1 MLRRLRYWIES
12 ARRSEALREEIE
24 LHLAEKAAELQAD
37 GMTAERARA
46 ESRRRF
52 GNVGLKH
59 EESREIWMTR
69 FLSELGQDVRY
80 GCRTMIANKAFSALA
95 VLLLALGI
103 GANTAI
109 YSFMESI
116 LLRSLPV
123 ADPESLVVLN
133 WHSPPPYNANKQ
145 WVHVMHG
152 VQGLAWPGGKGVM
165 VSGMFPYG
173 ALETLREENPVFSTL
188 FGYFNGLTRNLSIHG
203 QATSARAE
211 YVTGE
216 YFRGLAVLPAAG
228 RLIDS
233 EDDRPGAA
241 PVAVISFA
249 TSQNRFGGPPNAIGQ
264 SILLDNVPCT
274 VIGVAPPEFFG
285 VDPAAAPDLYLPLH
299 TNVLLDGARAARMY
313 GDENFYWIEMMGRLR
328 PDVSMSQAQAALAPR
343 FHQWVGTTAKTDG
356 ERAKLPAL
364 ILNPGAEG
372 LGSLRRQYSKPLYV
386 LLAMVGLILAIT
398 CANIANLLLARAA
411 ARTREMAVRLSLGA
425 GRFRVVRQLLTESVM
440 LASLGG
446 AFGVLFAIWGVR
458 SLTLLLSKGQEN
470 FALHAELNWSV
481 LGVTAA
487 LSVVCG
493 LLFGLAPAI
502 QSTRPDVMPSLK
514 NGRGGGRRRA
524 QQVLVVAQIALS
536 FLLLVA
542 AGLFVRTLNKLH
554 SVQLGYARENIL
566 LFSLNARQAG
576 HRDPEITTFYA
587 DLRKRFESI
596 PGVSSAT
603 LSHSSI
609 ISAGHAGAT
618 YRGTMKIGAATI
630 AGAGVMLVGPRFLTT
645 MQIPILAGR
654 EIDDRD
660 QPGSTPVA
668 VIGERLARTYFG
680 NGNPVGRRITF
691 VDNEPAPSQR
701 GEDSKSNRDL
711 EIVGVSADVRY
722 GDLKEGN
729 PMTVFA
735 AVSQFSPDRVTYAL
749 RTAGDPLRYVRSVH
763 EIVREA
769 DSRIPVTNVI
779 TQAAEIDRT
788 ISRELT
794 FAKLCTGFAVLALLI
809 ACVGLYGTMSYN
821 VARQVG
827 EIGTRMA
834 LGAQRGAVVWMVLRR
849 VLLLAAVGLAI
860 SVPAALSASQL
871 VKSFLFE
878 TQPNDPGTLALAGV
892 VLLSAA
898 ILAGYAPARR
908 ASRIDPLKALRHE

>member
-1 MLRRLRYWIES
+1 
-12 ARRSEALREEIE
+12 
-24 LHLAEKAAELQAD
+24 
-37 GMTAERARA
+37 
-46 ESRRRF
+46 
-52 GNVGLKH
+52 
-59 EESREIWMTR
+59 
-69 FLSELGQDVRY
+69 
-80 GCRTMIANKAFSALA
+80 
-95 VLLLALGI
+95 
-103 GANTAI
+103 
-109 YSFMESI
+109 
-116 LLRSLPV
+116 
-123 ADPESLVVLN
+123 
-133 WHSPPPYNANKQ
+133 
-145 WVHVMHG
+145 
-152 VQGLAWPGGKGVM
+152 M

-173 ALETLREENPVFSTL
+173 AFETLREENPVFSTL
-188 FGYFNGLTRNLSIHG
+188 FGYFNGLNRNLAIRG
-203 QATSARAE
+203 QATSARTE

-216 YFRGLAVLPAAG
+216 YFRGLAVSPAAG

-249 TSQNRFGGPPNAIGQ
+249 TSQQRFGGPPNAIGQ
-264 SILLDNVPCT
+264 PVLVDNVPFT

-299 TNVLLDGARAARMY
+299 TNVLVDGARAARIY
-313 GDENFYWIEMMGRLR
+313 PDGNFYWIEMMGRLR
-328 PDVSMSQAQAALAPR
+328 PGVSMAQAQAALAPR
-343 FHQWVGTTAKTDG
+343 FHQWVAATATTDG

-364 ILNPGAEG
+364 MLNPGAAG
-372 LGSLRRQYSKPLYV
+372 LGSLRRRYSKPLYV
-386 LLAMVGLILAIT
+386 LLTIA

-411 ARTREMAVRLSLGA
+411 ARRREMAVRLSLGA

-446 AFGVLFAIWGVR
+446 ALGALFAIWGVR
-458 SLTLLLSKGQEN
+458 SLTLLLSNGQEN
-470 FALHAELNWSV
+470 FTLHAELNWSV

-502 QSTRPDVMPSLK
+502 QATRPDVMPALEH
-514 NGRGGGRRRA
+514 GRGGGPRRRT
-524 QQVLVVAQIALS
+524 QHVLVVAQIAIS
-536 FLLLVA
+536 FLILVA

-576 HRDPEITTFYA
+576 HRDPEIAIFYA
-587 DLRKRFESI
+587 DLRKRLESI

-603 LSHSSI
+603 LSHASI
-609 ISAGHAGAT
+609 ISADRAGET
-618 YRGTMKIGAATI
+618 YRGTMKIGAVTI
-630 AGAGVMLVGPRFLTT
+630 EGARVLVAGPRFLTT

-660 QPGSTPVA
+660 QPGYTPVA
-668 VIGERLARTYFG
+668 VISERLARTYFG
-680 NGNPVGRRITF
+680 NENPVGRRITF
-691 VDNEPAPSQR
+691 LDEKRN
-701 GEDSKSNRDL
+701 L
-711 EIVGVSADVRY
+711 EIVGVSANLRY
-722 GDLKEGN
+722 GGLKDEEES
-729 PMTVFA
+729 PMIVFV
-735 AVSQFSPDRVTYAL
+735 AVSQISPNGMTYAL
-749 RTAGDPLRYVRSVH
+749 RTAGDPLRYVKSVH

-769 DSRIPVTNVI
+769 DSRIPVTNVV

-788 ISRELT
+788 ISREVT

-809 ACVGLYGTMSYN
+809 ACVGLYGTMSYS

-827 EIGTRMA
+827 EIGIRMA

-878 TQPNDPGTLALAGV
+878 TQPNDQ
-892 VLLSAA
+892 
-898 ILAGYAPARR
+898 
-908 ASRIDPLKALRHE
+908 

>member
-12 ARRSEALREEIE
+12 VKRSEALREEME

-37 GMTAERARA
+37 GMTAERARSEA
-46 ESRRRF
+46 RRRF

-59 EESREIWMTR
+59 EESREIWVTR
-69 FLSELGQDVRY
+69 FWSELGQDVRY
-80 GCRTMIANKAFSALA
+80 GCRTMTANKAFSALA
-95 VLLLALGI
+95 VLSLALGI

-133 WHSPPPYNANKQ
+133 WHSRPPQ
-145 WVHVMHG
+145 EGSREWVIHG
-152 VQGLAWPGGKGVM
+152 LQGLFWPGDKGTL
-165 VSGMFPYG
+165 VSGIFPY
-173 ALETLREENPVFSTL
+173 AAFETLREGNPVFSTL
-188 FGYFNGLTRNLSIHG
+188 FGYFDGLNRNLAVRG
-203 QATSARAE
+203 QAASASSE
-211 YVTGE
+211 YVTGD
-216 YFRGLAVLPAAG
+216 YFRGLEVLPAAG
-228 RLIDS
+228 RLINS
-233 EDDRPGAA
+233 EDDRAGAA
-241 PVAVISFA
+241 AVAVISFA
-249 TSQNRFGGPPNAIGQ
+249 TSQNRFGGPANTIGQ
-264 SILLDNVPCT
+264 SILVDNIPFT
-274 VIGVAPPEFFG
+274 VIGVTPPEFFG
-285 VDPAAAPDLYLPLH
+285 VDPAVAPDLYLPLH
-299 TNVLLDGARAARMY
+299 TNVLVDGTGAARMY
-313 GDENFYWIEMMGRLR
+313 GDGNFYWIEMMGRLR
-328 PDVSMSQAQAALAPR
+328 PGVSIAQAQAALAPH
-343 FHQWVGTTAKTDG
+343 FHQWVATTAKTDG

-411 ARTREMAVRLSLGA
+411 ARRREMAVRLSLGA

-458 SLTLLLSKGQEN
+458 SLTLLLSNGREN
-470 FALHAELNWSV
+470 FTLHAELNWSV

-502 QSTRPDVMPSLK
+502 QSTSPDVMPALK
-514 NGRGGGRRRA
+514 NGRGGGPRRRA
-524 QQVLVVAQIALS
+524 QHVLVVAQIAVS

-566 LFSLNARQAG
+566 LFSLNAHQAG
-576 HRDPEITTFYA
+576 HRAPEIATFYA
-587 DLRKRFESI
+587 NLRKRFESI

-603 LSHSSI
+603 LSQSSI
-609 ISAGHAGAT
+609 ISAGMAGGA
-618 YRGTMKIGAATI
+618 YRGTMKIGAVTGVTI
-630 AGAGVMLVGPRFLTT
+630 VGAGVMAAGPRFLTA

-654 EIDDRD
+654 EIDERD
-660 QPGSTPVA
+660 QPGSPSVA
-668 VIGERLARTYFG
+668 VISERLARAYFG
-680 NGNPVGRRITF
+680 NENPLGRRITF
-691 VDNEPAPSQR
+691 VDE
-701 GEDSKSNRDL
+701 KRDL
-711 EIVGVSADVRY
+711 EIVGVSANVRY
-722 GDLKEGN
+722 GGLKEGS
-729 PMTVFA
+729 PMTVFTA
-735 AVSQFSPDRVTYAL
+735 ASQFPPDRVTYAL
-749 RTAGDPLRYVRSVH
+749 RVVGDPLTYVRSVH
-763 EIVREA
+763 EVVREA
-769 DSRIPVTNVI
+769 DSRIPVTNVF

-788 ISRELT
+788 ISREIT
-794 FAKLCTGFAVLALLI
+794 FSKLCTGFAVLALLI
-809 ACVGLYGTMSYN
+809 ACVGLYGTVSYS

-827 EIGTRMA
+827 EIGIRMA

-908 ASRIDPLKALRHE
+908 ASRIDPLAALRHE

>member
-1 MLRRLRYWIES
+1 VFRRLKYWVENTS
-12 ARRSEALREEIE
+12 RSDALREEME

-37 GMTAERARA
+37 GMTAEQAQA
-46 ESRRRF
+46 EARRRF
-52 GNVGLKH
+52 GNIALKH

-80 GCRTMIANKAFSALA
+80 GCRTMVANKAFSALA

-109 YSFMESI
+109 YSLLESI

-133 WHSPPPYNANKQ
+133 WKSPPPQNADKQ
-145 WVHVMHG
+145 WIHVMHG

-165 VSGMFPYG
+165 VSGMFPYR
-173 ALETLREENPVFSTL
+173 AFETLRVENPVFSTL
-188 FGYFNGLTRNLSIHG
+188 FGYFNGQNRNLAVRG
-203 QATSARAE
+203 QAMTASTE

-216 YFRGLAVLPAAG
+216 YFRGLGVSPAAG

-249 TSQNRFGGPPNAIGQ
+249 ASQNRFGGPPNAIGQ
-264 SILLDNVPCT
+264 SILVDSIPFT
-274 VIGVAPPEFFG
+274 VVGVAPREFFG

-299 TNVLLDGARAARMY
+299 TNLLVDGARAAHMY

-328 PDVSMSQAQAALAPR
+328 PGISMAQAQAALAPR
-343 FHQWVGTTAKTDG
+343 FHRWVATTATTDG

-386 LLAMVGLILAIT
+386 LLIMVTLILAT
-398 CANIANLLLARAA
+398 ACANIANLLLARAA
-411 ARTREMAVRLSLGA
+411 ARRREMAVRLSLGA

-446 AFGVLFAIWGVR
+446 AFGVLFALWGMR
-458 SLTLLLSKGQEN
+458 WLTVLLSNGREN
-470 FALHAELNWSV
+470 FMLHAELNWSV
-481 LGVTAA
+481 LAVTLA
-487 LSVVCG
+487 LSVICG
-493 LLFGLAPAI
+493 ILFGLAPAI
-502 QSTRPDVMPSLK
+502 QSTRPDVLPALK
-514 NGRGGGRRRA
+514 DGRGGGPRRRA
-524 QQVLVVAQIALS
+524 QHVLVVAQIAIS
-536 FLLLVA
+536 FLMLVA

-554 SVQLGYARENIL
+554 SVQLGYTRENVL

-576 HRDPEITTFYA
+576 HRDPEITTFYEN
-587 DLRKRFESI
+587 LRKSFESI

-603 LSHSSI
+603 LSQSSI
-609 ISAGHAGAT
+609 IDAARVGQPIK
-618 YRGTMKIGAATI
+618 GTMKIGAVTL
-630 AGAGVMLVGPRFLTT
+630 AGASVMSTGPHFLTT

-660 QPGSTPVA
+660 QPASPPVA
-668 VIGERLARTYFG
+668 VISERLARTYFG
-680 NGNPVGRRITF
+680 NENPVGRRITLP
-691 VDNEPAPSQR
+691 DE
-701 GEDSKSNRDL
+701 KRDL
-711 EIVGVSADVRY
+711 EIIGVSGNLRY
-722 GDLKEGN
+722 GGLKNEEEN
-729 PMTVFA
+729 AMTVFV

-749 RTAGDPLRYVRSVH
+749 RTAGDPLRFVQSVR

-769 DSRIPVTNVI
+769 DPRIPVTNTI

-788 ISRELT
+788 ISREVT
-794 FAKLCTGFAVLALLI
+794 FAKLCTGFAALALLI

-821 VARQVG
+821 VTRQVG

-860 SVPAALSASQL
+860 SVPAAF
-871 VKSFLFE
+871 VMFRVVRSFLFE
-878 TQPNDPGTLALAGV
+878 TQPNDPVTLALACV

-908 ASRIDPLKALRHE
+908 ASRIDPLAALRQE

>member
-1 MLRRLRYWIES
+1 MTDVLRRLKYWIES
-12 ARRSEALREEIE
+12 ARRSEALREEME
-24 LHLAEKAAELQAD
+24 LHLVEKAAELQAD
-37 GMTAERARA
+37 GMTPEHARA
-46 ESRRRF
+46 EARRRF

-59 EESREIWMTR
+59 EESQEIWMTR

-80 GCRTMIANKAFSALA
+80 GFRTMNANKAFSALA

-109 YSFMESI
+109 YSLMESI

-133 WHSPPPYNANKQ
+133 WQSRPPQNASKQ
-145 WVHVMHG
+145 WEHVMHA
-152 VQGLAWPGGKGVM
+152 VQGIAWPGGKGVM

-173 ALETLREENPVFSTL
+173 AFETLREENPVFSTL

-203 QATSARAE
+203 QATTASTE

-216 YFRGLAVLPAAG
+216 YFRGLAVSPAAG
-228 RLIDS
+228 RLIGSD
-233 EDDRPGAA
+233 DDRPGAA

-249 TSQNRFGGPPNAIGQ
+249 ASQNRFGGPPSAIGQ
-264 SILLDNVPCT
+264 SILVDNIPFT

-285 VDPAAAPDLYLPLH
+285 VDPAVAPDLYLPLH
-299 TNVLLDGARAARMY
+299 TNLLVDGARAALMY
-313 GDENFYWIEMMGRLR
+313 PDGNFYWIEMMGRLR
-328 PDVSMSQAQAALAPR
+328 PGVSMAQAQAALAPR
-343 FHQWVGTTAKTDG
+343 FHQWVATTAKTAG

-386 LLAMVGLILAIT
+386 LLMMVGLILAT
-398 CANIANLLLARAA
+398 ACANIANLLLARAA
-411 ARTREMAVRLSLGA
+411 ARRREMAVRLSLGA

-446 AFGVLFAIWGVR
+446 AVGGLFAIWGVR
-458 SLTLLLSKGQEN
+458 SLTFLLSNGREN
-470 FALHAELNWSV
+470 FTLHAELNWSV
-481 LGVTAA
+481 LAVTAA

-502 QSTRPDVMPSLK
+502 QSTRPDVMPALK
-514 NGRGGGRRRA
+514 DGRGGGPRRGA
-524 QQVLVVAQIALS
+524 QHVLMVAQITVS
-536 FLLLVA
+536 FLMLVA

-587 DLRKRFESI
+587 NLRKRFESI

-603 LSHSSI
+603 LSQSSI
-609 ISAGHAGAT
+609 INAARTGQPI
-618 YRGTMKIGAATI
+618 RGSMKIVAVTLDGAR
-630 AGAGVMLVGPRFLTT
+630 VMSAGPRFLTT

-660 QPGSTPVA
+660 QPDSPPVA
-668 VIGERLARTYFG
+668 VISERLARTYFG
-680 NGNPVGRRITF
+680 NENPLGRRITLP
-691 VDNEPAPSQR
+691 DE
-701 GEDSKSNRDL
+701 KRDL
-711 EIVGVSADVRY
+711 EIVGVSANLRY
-722 GDLKEGN
+722 GGLKNEEESA
-729 PMTVFA
+729 MTVFV
-735 AVSQFSPDRVTYAL
+735 AVSQFPPDRVTYAL
-749 RTAGDPLRYVRSVH
+749 RTAGDPLRFVQSVH
-763 EIVREA
+763 EIVRKA

-809 ACVGLYGTMSYN
+809 ACVGLYGTMSYS
-821 VARQVG
+821 VARQIG
-827 EIGTRMA
+827 EIGIRMA
-834 LGAQRGAVVWMVLRR
+834 LGAQRGAVIWMVLRR

-860 SVPAALSASQL
+860 SVPAALSASRL

-878 TQPNDPGTLALAGV
+878 TQPNDPATLALAAV

-908 ASRIDPLKALRHE
+908 ASRIDPVAALRQE